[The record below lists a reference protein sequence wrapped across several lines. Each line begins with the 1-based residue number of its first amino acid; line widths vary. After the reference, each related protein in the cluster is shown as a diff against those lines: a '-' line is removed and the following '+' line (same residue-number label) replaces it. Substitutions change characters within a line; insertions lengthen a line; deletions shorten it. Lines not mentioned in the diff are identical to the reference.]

1 MLSCREVS
9 RLASERMDRELTWRE
24 KSAFYMHL
32 MMCRICLRYARQL
45 AVIQRATDQLRQR
58 REEPLDGSTL
68 SKEARERIARRL
80 RENSA

>member
-32 MMCRICLRYARQL
+32 MMCRLCLRYARQIAL
-45 AVIQRATDQLRQR
+45 LRRATNNLRR
-58 REEPLDGSTL
+58 RKSTL
-68 SKEARERIARRL
+68 DDEALPEQARERIARKL
-80 RENSA
+80 REENE